1 MSYKAFVQK
10 MIEHNKT
17 LKQELENP
25 FYGMLLALS
34 ENLIKISQVAYEAI
48 NLELSKKLLQSKWD
62 EMIRILEEIEE
73 TFGWVID
80 QPYEK
85 LVMKHIFESF
95 EQSLA
100 DLDDLIEDINEEFD
114 NNEKV
119 IPYVEAWDI
128 GFFFE

>member
-10 MIEHNKT
+10 MIEHNMT
-17 LKQELENP
+17 IKQEQENP
-25 FYGMLLALS
+25 FYEMLFALS

-48 NLELSKKLLQSKWD
+48 NAGRSKKLLQSKWD
-62 EMIRILEEIEE
+62 EMIRILDEIEE
-73 TFGWVID
+73 TFEWIVD
-80 QPYEK
+80 QPYES
-85 LVMKHIFESF
+85 LVMKHIFESL

-100 DLDDLIEDINEEFD
+100 DLDDLIEDINEELE
-114 NNEKV
+114 NKEKV

>member
-10 MIEHNKT
+10 MIEHNMT
-17 LKQELENP
+17 IKQEQENP
-25 FYGMLLALS
+25 FYEMLLALS

-48 NLELSKKLLQSKWD
+48 NAGRSKKLLQSKWD
-62 EMIRILEEIEE
+62 EMIRILDEIEE
-73 TFGWVID
+73 TFEWIVD
-80 QPYEK
+80 QPYES
-85 LVMKHIFESF
+85 LVMKHIFESL

-100 DLDDLIEDINEEFD
+100 DLDDLIEDINEELE
-114 NNEKV
+114 NKEKV

>member
-100 DLDDLIEDINEEFD
+100 DLDDLIEDINEEID

>member
-10 MIEHNKT
+10 MIEHNMT
-17 LKQELENP
+17 IKQEQENP
-25 FYGMLLALS
+25 FYEMLFALS

-48 NLELSKKLLQSKWD
+48 NAGRSKKLLQSKWD
-62 EMIRILEEIEE
+62 EMIRILDEIEE

-85 LVMKHIFESF
+85 LVMKHIFESL

-100 DLDDLIEDINEEFD
+100 DLDDLIEDINEELD
-114 NNEKV
+114 NKEKV